1 MADKPASPYDWHS
14 ARLWSCPRCSTTVLD
29 ARAGAAVPGM
39 RAPGGRVT
47 APPRR
52 PPKNGRRGRWR
63 YNVKRPAGR
72 LRDLKRR
79 LEARIDVGRWNRP
92 QSLQLDDVIRRL
104 EACR

>member
-1 MADKPASPYDWHS
+1 VVLSALFDDCARRASRRRG
-14 ARLWSCPRCSTTVLD
+14 ARH
-29 ARAGAAVPGM
+29 AGT
-39 RAPGGRVT
+39 GRT
-47 APPRR
+47 SDAPPRR

-63 YNVKRPAGR
+63 HNVKRPAGR